1 MNQEILK
8 EIIGKDY
15 TKIQQD
21 IEAFLKNAVLRNK
34 ADGVIFGLSG
44 GIDSTV
50 IAYLSA
56 KIFGKKALALVM
68 PDSTVSPSNETG
80 DALKVVGELGLDY
93 KLIDIDVIHKIYSNH
108 LEPDERALGNL
119 RARIRANIIY
129 YYANLKNYLVLGT
142 SDKSEY
148 SIGYFTKFG
157 DGSADLL
164 PISKLYKTQLR
175 EFAKMLG
182 VPTNIITKKSSPNLW
197 KEHIAEDELGITFEE
212 IDSILY
218 CLEKRLSIDEVIKKT
233 EIKRESVEKIYQ
245 MHENSWHKRLPPKM
259 VVENMDEINKLISR
273 MENDANI

>member
-8 EIIGKDY
+8 EIIGQDY

-50 IAYLSA
+50 VAYLSA

-175 EFAKMLG
+175 EFAKMLA
-182 VPTNIITKKSSPNLW
+182 VPNNIITKKSSPNLW
-197 KEHIAEDELGITFEE
+197 KEHIAEEELGITYEE

-218 CLEKRLSIDEVIKKT
+218 CLEKRLSVNEIVKQT